1 MFTFET
7 FGSFFLRILI
17 AFVFVVMAIEK
28 LSVELFPV
36 HAFEGVGIGDWILL
50 IVGIFELIGAIGLVS
65 TRTSFWSATFLA
77 LATAGALVIN
87 LLLATDS
94 LFNEIA
100 LLLALIAVIVDKRIE
115 TARATKLV
123 AS

>member
-36 HAFEGVGIGDWILL
+36 HAFEL
-50 IVGIFELIGAIGLVS
+50 
-65 TRTSFWSATFLA
+65 R
-77 LATAGALVIN
+77 
-87 LLLATDS
+87 
-94 LFNEIA
+94 
-100 LLLALIAVIVDKRIE
+100 
-115 TARATKLV
+115 
-123 AS
+123 